1 LRDGFR
7 LVTLRQFVLG
17 PEQRRERVDKVLAR
31 LLGEISRATVQR
43 WIDEERVKVDGKPC
57 RSRDSVSA
65 GNVIDVEPGPAP
77 TSNAEPDES
86 VVLDVQYEDPH
97 LLVVNKP
104 AGLVVHPARG
114 HATGTLVN
122 GLLARPGFSQPNP
135 DPRDDDASLRP
146 GIVHRIDKDTSGLL
160 VVAKDDRTR
169 EGLKAQ
175 LARHSV
181 ERVYLALTLGVPRTG
196 AIRTLHTRDPR
207 SRLRFTSRTKEG
219 RAAVTHVRLLEN
231 IAGNRAAFVECCLET
246 GRTHQIR
253 VHLSEQTKTP
263 LLADALYGRPPTAPD
278 LAEIARALGR
288 QALHAAVLG
297 FIHPI
302 TGEALRFE
310 VSPPADFA
318 AALDALRVLG

>member
-1 LRDGFR
+1 M
-7 LVTLRQFVLG
+7 TLRHFLLG

-31 LLGEISRATVQR
+31 LLGEVSRATVQR
-43 WIDEERVKVDGKPC
+43 WIDEGRVKVDGKPC
-57 RSRDSVSA
+57 RAKDSVNA
-65 GNVIDVEPGPAP
+65 GNAIEVEPGPAP
-77 TSNAEPDES
+77 TSDAAPDAS
-86 VVLDVQYEDPH
+86 VVLDVQYEDAH

-122 GLLARPGFSQPNP
+122 GLLARPGFSQPSP

-169 EGLKAQ
+169 EGLKEQ

-181 ERVYLALTLGVPRTG
+181 ERAYLALTVGVPKTG
-196 AIRTLHTRDPR
+196 TIRSLHTRDPR

-219 RAAVTHVRLLEN
+219 RTAVTHVRLLETL
-231 IAGNRAAFVECCLET
+231 AGGRAAFVECRLET

-263 LLADALYGRPPTAPD
+263 LLADALYGRQPPAVD
-278 LAEIARALGR
+278 LAQIASALGR

-302 TGEALRFE
+302 SAEELRFE
-310 VSPPADFA
+310 VPPPADFA
-318 AALDALRVLG
+318 AALAALRALE